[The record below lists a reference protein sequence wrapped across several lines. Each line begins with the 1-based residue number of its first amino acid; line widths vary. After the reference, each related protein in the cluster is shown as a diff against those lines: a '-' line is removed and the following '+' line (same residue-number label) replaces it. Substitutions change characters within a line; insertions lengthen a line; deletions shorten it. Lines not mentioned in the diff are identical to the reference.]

1 MSSIPFPNT
10 HSADD
15 ESHCPADVFFCS
27 QSVGVLQLFSFTLTV
42 IRSTGC
48 KKFKTV
54 QRKLFFARVDMNT
67 LDRALLKAL
76 QWLPVKE
83 GIIFKKPPLVSV
95 SLMVPSHNTCHHV
108 SMYTFLA
115 LSVPAQIKNF
125 FLFFFSSSFL
135 KSCARWKRKG
145 FGRSLFRLPLSGTT
159 FLLTSD
165 TAVLS
170 QFKTSL
176 KLNTCT

>member
-1 MSSIPFPNT
+1 MKSIPFPNT

-76 QWLPVKE
+76 QWQPVKE
-83 GIIFKKPPLVSV
+83 RIIFKVASFVFCVFDGTQPQYLSPRLYVY
-95 SLMVPSHNTCHHV
+95 VPRPVRSSSNKKLF
-108 SMYTFLA
+108 S
-115 LSVPAQIKNF
+115 
-125 FLFFFSSSFL
+125 FLFFFFFL
-135 KSCARWKRKG
+135 KI
-145 FGRSLFRLPLSGTT
+145 L
-159 FLLTSD
+159 
-165 TAVLS
+165 
-170 QFKTSL
+170 
-176 KLNTCT
+176 CTMET